1 MAGKIRFGIFGCSR
15 GSGLITRIYGS
26 GAEIVALC
34 DYRPSAKEYVYSNY
48 PSVKDV
54 KFFDNF
60 DEFIQEDMD
69 AVLIANYFC
78 EHAEYAVRA
87 LRAGKNVLSETLSNI
102 TLAEGVMLCRAV
114 EETGKTYALL
124 ENYPYFKGNLELEK
138 IYKEGTLG
146 KVVYAEGSYV
156 HPMDAAEQNSLAPGL
171 RHWRNWTP
179 RSYYL
184 THALCPV
191 MQMTDTLPVRV
202 TAMAS
207 FAPELSKGTALR
219 SGDAAVIVMCQTDND
234 AVLRVTGW
242 ANYAPHGNEYRLY
255 CTKGGAE
262 VNRYNGNIHISYK
275 QHSRPEGEER
285 CDIEYTP
292 EWPVKEL
299 GELAD
304 KEGHDGGDFW
314 VIYDFVKALEEG
326 RKPYWDVYRA
336 TRAASV
342 AILAWRSV
350 LNGGQ
355 PMDIPDFRREEDR
368 RKYEF
373 DNISPYPDENY
384 RVNIPCSSRPYA
396 PTEEDLAA
404 LKERFGQ
411 EADLPMK

>member
-1 MAGKIRFGIFGCSR
+1 M
-15 GSGLITRIYGS
+15 
-26 GAEIVALC
+26 
-34 DYRPSAKEYVYSNY
+34 
-48 PSVKDV
+48 
-54 KFFDNF
+54 
-60 DEFIQEDMD
+60 
-69 AVLIANYFC
+69 
-78 EHAEYAVRA
+78 
-87 LRAGKNVLSETLSNI
+87 
-102 TLAEGVMLCRAV
+102 
-114 EETGKTYALL
+114 
-124 ENYPYFKGNLELEK
+124 
-138 IYKEGTLG
+138 
-146 KVVYAEGSYV
+146 
-156 HPMDAAEQNSLAPGL
+156 
-171 RHWRNWTP
+171 
-179 RSYYL
+179 
-184 THALCPV
+184 
-191 MQMTDTLPVRV
+191 
-202 TAMAS
+202 
-207 FAPELSKGTALR
+207 
-219 SGDAAVIVMCQTDND
+219 
-234 AVLRVTGW
+234 
-242 ANYAPHGNEYRLY
+242 
-255 CTKGGAE
+255 
-262 VNRYNGNIHISYK
+262 
-275 QHSRPEGEER
+275 
-285 CDIEYTP
+285 
-292 EWPVKEL
+292 KEL